1 MAPNKP
7 QETEIDKEQSFI
19 SHLIELRNRLL
30 RAFASVLVIF
40 IALFPFAN
48 PLYSL
53 LAGPLTRHLPEGS
66 SMIAI
71 EVASPFLIPFKMV
84 LLLSVVLAV
93 PFILYQAWAFIAPGL
108 YRHERRLVFPIL
120 ISSTLLFYIGMA
132 FAYFVVFPLV
142 FGFFTSIAPE
152 GVTVMTDIGKYLDFV
167 ILIFLAFGVAF
178 EVPIV
183 TVVLVKMGLVSAESL
198 AKKRPYIIVVA
209 FVVGMLLTPP
219 DVVSQIMLAIPIW
232 LLFELGLFFSRFML
246 VSKNEEAEPV
256 ETNEGGGGY
265 TPLSEEE
272 MEAELDDI
280 ERQENLTQ
288 AAQTNA
294 NDKKAPPPS

>member
-1 MAPNKP
+1 MVPNNP

-19 SHLIELRNRLL
+19 SHLIELRDRLL
-30 RAFASVLVIF
+30 RIFAGVLVIF
-40 IALFPFAN
+40 IVLFPFAN

-53 LAGPLTRHLPEGS
+53 LAGPLTKHLPEGS

-93 PFILYQAWAFIAPGL
+93 PFILYQVWAFIAPGL
-108 YRHERRLVFPIL
+108 YRHERRLVFPLL

-142 FGFFTSIAPE
+142 FGFFTSVAPE
-152 GVTVMTDIGKYLDFV
+152 GVAVMTDIGKYLDFV

-183 TVVLVKMGLVSAESL
+183 TVVLVRMGLASAESL
-198 AKKRPYIIVVA
+198 AKKRPYVIVAA
-209 FVVGMLLTPP
+209 FVVGMFLTPP

-246 VSKNEEAEPV
+246 VRKNEAEEPAEA
-256 ETNEGGGGY
+256 NEGGGY
-265 TPLSEEE
+265 TPLSEED

-280 ERQENLTQ
+280 ERQENLTE
-288 AAQTNA
+288 AAETNA
-294 NDKKAPPPS
+294 NDKKAPPPP

>member
-1 MAPNKP
+1 MVPNNP

-19 SHLIELRNRLL
+19 SHLIELRDRLL
-30 RAFASVLVIF
+30 RVFAGVLVIF

-53 LAGPLTRHLPEGS
+53 LAGPLTKHLPEGS

-183 TVVLVKMGLVSAESL
+183 TVVLVKMGLASAESL
-198 AKKRPYIIVVA
+198 AKKRPYVIVAA
-209 FVVGMLLTPP
+209 FVVGMFLTPP

-246 VSKNEEAEPV
+246 VSKNEAEEPV
-256 ETNEGGGGY
+256 EAEEGGGY
-265 TPLSEEE
+265 TPLSEED

-280 ERQENLTQ
+280 ERQENLTE
-288 AAQTNA
+288 AAQTNS
-294 NDKKAPPPS
+294 NNKKAPPPS

>member
-1 MAPNKP
+1 MVPNNP

-19 SHLIELRNRLL
+19 SHLIELRDRLL
-30 RAFASVLVIF
+30 RVFAGVLVIF

-53 LAGPLTRHLPEGS
+53 LAGPLTKHLPEGT

-152 GVTVMTDIGKYLDFV
+152 GVAVMTDIGKYLDFV

-198 AKKRPYIIVVA
+198 AKKRPYVIVAA
-209 FVVGMLLTPP
+209 FVIGMFLTPP

-246 VSKNEEAEPV
+246 VSKSEEEEPEEA
-256 ETNEGGGGY
+256 NEGAGGY
-265 TPLSEEE
+265 TPLSEED

-280 ERQENLTQ
+280 ERQENLTE
-288 AAQTNA
+288 AAETNA